1 MNAYYNEFDKY
12 PSAWLNNLITGGLIA
27 AGHVDERSITDVLPE
42 DVIDKTQC
50 HWFAGI
56 GVWSYA
62 LRLAGWPDSRPVWT
76 ASLPCQ
82 PWSSAGKGGKFEDER
97 HLWPVFF
104 RLVKECRPPVIFG
117 EQVSSKDGLEWF
129 ATVQADLENAG
140 YAVAAFDTCA
150 AGVGAP
156 HIRQRLYWMA
166 YDHSKQYKD
175 CDQGRKENHGQKS
188 SRAPIEFA
196 GRRRS
201 GRMEHSNSQRQQ
213 RWIHRRKNKE
223 WEAVNRS
230 TGCHITTGGLA
241 YNDDKQRPYSFV
253 TGGPGNLQREW
264 NEDAEASSGHSRAL
278 WSMPFDLFW
287 RDADWLFCQDGKW
300 RPVEPESFPLADGIA
315 NRVGKLRAYG
325 NAIVAPLAA
334 AFIASAMEAI
344 HDFENSR

>member
-1 MNAYYNEFDKY
+1 MNAYYNEFEKY

-27 AGHVDERSITDVLPE
+27 AGNVDERSITDVLPE

-140 YAVAAFDTCA
+140 SQRLIHAQRASVRRISGNDFIGWPTCLAKA
-150 AGVGAP
+150 AGPDYAIQNRRGSGGISLATAAALAGWNTP
-156 HIRQRLYWMA
+156 AASDSKGGYIGGRIRNGKLSTDRLDVTSQLAGWPATMTSNDRTASLQVALETYRANGTKMQKRLQDIA
-166 YDHSKQYKD
+166 ALCGPCRLTSSGEMLTGSSARMESGGQLNPNHSRWLM
-175 CDQGRKENHGQKS
+175 GL
-188 SRAPIEFA
+188 PIE
-196 GRRRS
+196 
-201 GRMEHSNSQRQQ
+201 
-213 RWIHRRKNKE
+213 
-223 WEAVNRS
+223 WENCAP
-230 TGCHITTGGLA
+230 TGT
-241 YNDDKQRPYSFV
+241 R
-253 TGGPGNLQREW
+253 
-264 NEDAEASSGHSRAL
+264 
-278 WSMPFDLFW
+278 
-287 RDADWLFCQDGKW
+287 
-300 RPVEPESFPLADGIA
+300 
-315 NRVGKLRAYG
+315 
-325 NAIVAPLAA
+325 
-334 AFIASAMEAI
+334 
-344 HDFENSR
+344 

>member
-1 MNAYYNEFDKY
+1 MNAYYNEFEKY

-27 AGHVDERSITDVLPE
+27 AGNVDERSITDVLPE

-166 YDHSKQYKD
+166 YLP
-175 CDQGRKENHGQKS
+175 GES
-188 SRAPIEFA
+188 SRAGLCNTKSA
-196 GRRRS
+196 GVRRYQPCNSSSIS
-201 GRMEHSNSQRQQ
+201 GMEHSGSQRQQ

-241 YNDDKQRPYSFV
+241 CNDDKQRPYSFV
-253 TGGPGNLQREW
+253 TGGPGNLQGEW
-264 NEDAEASSGHSRAL
+264 NEDAEASSGYSRAL

>member
-117 EQVSSKDGLEWF
+117 EQVSSKD
-129 ATVQADLENAG
+129 
-140 YAVAAFDTCA
+140 
-150 AGVGAP
+150 
-156 HIRQRLYWMA
+156 
-166 YDHSKQYKD
+166 
-175 CDQGRKENHGQKS
+175 
-188 SRAPIEFA
+188 
-196 GRRRS
+196 
-201 GRMEHSNSQRQQ
+201 
-213 RWIHRRKNKE
+213 
-223 WEAVNRS
+223 
-230 TGCHITTGGLA
+230 
-241 YNDDKQRPYSFV
+241 
-253 TGGPGNLQREW
+253 
-264 NEDAEASSGHSRAL
+264 
-278 WSMPFDLFW
+278 
-287 RDADWLFCQDGKW
+287 
-300 RPVEPESFPLADGIA
+300 
-315 NRVGKLRAYG
+315 
-325 NAIVAPLAA
+325 
-334 AFIASAMEAI
+334 
-344 HDFENSR
+344 

>member
-12 PSAWLNNLITGGLIA
+12 TSAWLNNLITGGLIA
-27 AGHVDERSITDVLPE
+27 AGNVDERSITDVLPE

-62 LRLAGWPDSRPVWT
+62 LRLAGWPDSRQVWT

-82 PWSSAGKGGKFEDER
+82 PWSSAGKGGKFDDER

-104 RLVKECRPPVIFG
+104 KLVNECRPPVIFG

-188 SRAPIEFA
+188 CRAPIEFA

-201 GRMEHSNSQRQQ
+201 GRMEYSAASDSKGGYIGGRIRNGKLSTDRLDVTSQLAGWPATMTSNDRTASLQVALETYRANGTKMQKRLQDIAALCGPCRLTSSGEMLTGSSARMESGGQLNPNHS
-213 RWIHRRKNKE
+213 RWLMGLPIE
-223 WEAVNRS
+223 WENCAP
-230 TGCHITTGGLA
+230 TGT
-241 YNDDKQRPYSFV
+241 R
-253 TGGPGNLQREW
+253 
-264 NEDAEASSGHSRAL
+264 
-278 WSMPFDLFW
+278 
-287 RDADWLFCQDGKW
+287 
-300 RPVEPESFPLADGIA
+300 
-315 NRVGKLRAYG
+315 
-325 NAIVAPLAA
+325 
-334 AFIASAMEAI
+334 
-344 HDFENSR
+344 

>member
-166 YDHSKQYKD
+166 YLPS
-175 CDQGRKENHGQKS
+175 ES
-188 SRAPIEFA
+188 SRAGLCNTKSA
-196 GRRRS
+196 GVRRYQPCNSSSIS
-201 GRMEHSNSQRQQ
+201 GMEHSDSQRQQ

-241 YNDDKQRPYSFV
+241 YYDDKQRPYSFV
-253 TGGPGNLQREW
+253 TGGPGNLQSEW
-264 NEDAEASSGHSRAL
+264 NEDAEASSGYSRAL

>member
-27 AGHVDERSITDVLPE
+27 AGNVDERSITDVLPE

-166 YDHSKQYKD
+166 YLPAKAAGPDYAIQNRRGSGGISLATAAALAGWNTPAASDSKGGYIGGRIRNGKLSTDRLDVTSQLAGWPATMTSNDRTASLQVALETYRANGTKMQKRLQDIAALCGPCRLTSSGEMLTGSSARMESGGQLNPNHSRWLM
-175 CDQGRKENHGQKS
+175 GL
-188 SRAPIEFA
+188 PIE
-196 GRRRS
+196 
-201 GRMEHSNSQRQQ
+201 
-213 RWIHRRKNKE
+213 
-223 WEAVNRS
+223 WENCAP
-230 TGCHITTGGLA
+230 TGT
-241 YNDDKQRPYSFV
+241 R
-253 TGGPGNLQREW
+253 
-264 NEDAEASSGHSRAL
+264 
-278 WSMPFDLFW
+278 
-287 RDADWLFCQDGKW
+287 
-300 RPVEPESFPLADGIA
+300 
-315 NRVGKLRAYG
+315 
-325 NAIVAPLAA
+325 
-334 AFIASAMEAI
+334 
-344 HDFENSR
+344 